1 MSSGP
6 SPNEIIYG
14 FQPVREALRH
24 RPQQIVR
31 VLIAAAPGKRRREIE
46 DLAAR
51 HRLRVEHVAEPALR
65 SFGGAAVHNGFV
77 IEARAMPADQAGGD
91 PNLVVVV
98 EDVQD
103 PRNLG
108 ALLRVCEC
116 AGVGRVIVRDRGSSP
131 ITAAV
136 MKTAAGAVEYVNI
149 ERVPNTAAAIESL
162 KQAGFW
168 VYGAAAEGETV
179 WDVDLVGPVAL
190 VIGGEAKGLRRR
202 TRETCD
208 RLVALPVRGRIGSL
222 NLATAAS
229 ALLYEA
235 LRQRQ
240 AAGNRNGR
248 PE

>member
-1 MSSGP
+1 MARGP
-6 SPNEIIYG
+6 SPNDVIYG
-14 FQPVREALRH
+14 FQPVRETLRH
-24 RPQQIVR
+24 RPQQVVR
-31 VLIAAAPGKRRREIE
+31 LLIAAAPGKRRREIE
-46 DLAAR
+46 SLAAR
-51 HRLRVEHVAEPALR
+51 HRIAVETVAERALR
-65 SFGGAAVHNGFV
+65 AYGGAAVHNGFV
-77 IEARAMPADQAGGD
+77 LEARPAPAGASGGD
-91 PNLVVVV
+91 PDLVVVA

-116 AGVGRVIVRDRGSSP
+116 AGVGRVLVRDRGSAP

-136 MKTAAGAVEYVNI
+136 AKTAAGAVEYVDV
-149 ERVPNTAAAIESL
+149 ERVPNTAAALAAL

-168 VYGAAAEGETV
+168 IYGAAAEGETV
-179 WDVDLVGPVAL
+179 WDVDLTGKVAL
-190 VIGGEAKGLRRR
+190 VIGGEADGLRRR

-208 RLVALPVRGRIGSL
+208 RLVALPIRGRIGSL

-235 LRQRQ
+235 LRQRR
-240 AAGNRNGR
+240 AGGD

>member
-1 MSSGP
+1 MASGP
-6 SPNEIIYG
+6 SRDELIYG
-14 FQPVREALRH
+14 FQPVREVLRH

-46 DLAAR
+46 SLAVR
-51 HRLRVEHVAEPALR
+51 HRIPVEHVAERALR
-65 SFGGAAVHNGFV
+65 EYGSAAVHNGFV
-77 IEARAMPADQAGGD
+77 IEARARPADQTGGD
-91 PNLVVVV
+91 PNLVVIV

-136 MKTAAGAVEYVNI
+136 AKTAAGAVEYVNV
-149 ERVPNTAAAIESL
+149 ERVPNSAAAIASL

-179 WDVDLVGPVAL
+179 WDVDLAGQVAL
-190 VIGGEAKGLRRR
+190 VIGGEANGLRRR

-235 LRQRQ
+235 LRQR
-240 AAGNRNGR
+240 R
-248 PE
+248 PQEHRE